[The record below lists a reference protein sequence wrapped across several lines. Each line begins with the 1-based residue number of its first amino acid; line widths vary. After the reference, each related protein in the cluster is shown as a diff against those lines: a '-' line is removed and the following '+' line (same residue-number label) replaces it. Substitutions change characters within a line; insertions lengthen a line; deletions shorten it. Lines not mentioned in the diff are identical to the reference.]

1 MARTVNPNRPELEQ
15 EILRQAMLVFAEKGY
30 KYTTIEDLSAAVKL
44 KKTSI
49 YHYFGSKEEILFRAM
64 QMNLRQSLDPLL
76 EIEQEELGPYDKLRK
91 AITVVALATTDAPF
105 VGNLFMT
112 DRAAMSP
119 KHLKT
124 CLDLRDR
131 HETVMRKIIEDGIAN
146 GSFAQTDV
154 KTAVRLIFGSL
165 HSLSNWW
172 KPGGRLSQQ
181 EVVEQYT
188 TLLADRMMSA
198 KR

>member
-1 MARTVNPNRPELEQ
+1 MARTVNPNRPELEA

-76 EIEQEELGPYDKLRK
+76 EIEQQDLPPYEKLKR
-91 AITVVALATTDAPF
+91 AITASAMATTDAPF

-112 DRAAMSP
+112 DRAAISP
-119 KHLKT
+119 KHLKA

-131 HETVMRKIIEDGIAN
+131 HETVMRKMIEDGIAD
-146 GSFAQTDV
+146 GSFVKTDV
-154 KTAVRLIFGSL
+154 RTAVRLIFGSL

-172 KPGGRLSQQ
+172 KPGGRLTQE

-188 TLLADRMMSA
+188 TLLVDRMLSA